1 VAPVAGDLVFVYAEV
16 LDKNGQPVPLNNQII
31 EFKATGDIEII
42 NPETAFTE
50 QGKAAVLVKLGPEFS
65 QAKLE
70 ASSKVLAI
78 QSDALVFNLKE

>member
-1 VAPVAGDLVFVYAEV
+1 MAPVAGDLVFVYAQV

-31 EFKATGDIEII
+31 DFKASGDLEII
-42 NPETAFTE
+42 NPESAFTE
-50 QGKAAVLVKLGPEFS
+50 QGKAAVLVKLGAEFS

-78 QSDALVFNLKE
+78 QSEAISITKE